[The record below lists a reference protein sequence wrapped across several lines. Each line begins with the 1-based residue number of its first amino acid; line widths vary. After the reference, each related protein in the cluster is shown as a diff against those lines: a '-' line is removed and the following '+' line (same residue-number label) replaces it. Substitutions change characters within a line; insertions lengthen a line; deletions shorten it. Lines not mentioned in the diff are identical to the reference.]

1 MPKYDNNFIVLGAG
15 SGGLIAALVG
25 ATLKAKVTLIEKH
38 KMGGDCLN
46 TGCVPSKA
54 LISSAKAAHHMR
66 NAAHWGIRSVEPEVD
81 FPAVMQRIRDAIAVI
96 EPKDSVERYTGLGV
110 NCIMGEGKLLDAHRV
125 QVGDQIVSG
134 RNIIIATG
142 GSPLVPPIPGLQE
155 AAPLTSD
162 NVWDLAALPPRLLVM
177 GGGPIGCELAQS
189 FARLGSQV
197 TIVDM
202 ADRLMPREDPDVS
215 AHVEAVFRA
224 EGIAVRTSAK
234 AVAVEA
240 GQLLIEDLSPAAA
253 DGAQDALPF
262 DRILVAV
269 GRRAH
274 TRDLGLEA
282 AGVTVAGNGTIETDA
297 YLRSSVPN
305 IFACG
310 DVAGPYQFT
319 HMASHQAGYA
329 ALNALFGRIWKSRVN
344 YTVVPWCTYIEPEV
358 AKVGLSETEAAEQGI
373 AVEVTRYGLDD
384 LDRAIAEG
392 NADGWVKVLTKPGSD
407 KILGASIVGPH
418 AGEMITEFVSAMTH
432 GLGLKKIMGTVHIY
446 PTFSEGNKL
455 AAGAWR
461 RARAPQGALG
471 VLGKVLDWAR

>member
-1 MPKYDNNFIVLGAG
+1 MAKFDNNIIVLGAG
-15 SGGLIAALVG
+15 SGGLIAALVA
-25 ATLKAKVTLIEKH
+25 ATLKAKVTLIERH

-66 NAAHWGIRSVEPEVD
+66 NAEHYGIRGVEPEVD
-81 FPAVMQRIRDAIAVI
+81 FPAVMQRIRDAIATI
-96 EPKDSVERYTGLGV
+96 APKDSVERYSDLGV
-110 NCIMGEGKLLDAHRV
+110 NCVIGEGKIIDAHHV
-125 QVGDQIVSG
+125 QVGDRVISG
-134 RNIIIATG
+134 RSIIVATG
-142 GSPLVPPIPGLQE
+142 GSPLVPPIPGLADVE
-155 AAPLTSD
+155 PLTSD
-162 NVWDLAALPPRLLVM
+162 NVWDLEELPGRLVIM

-189 FARLGSQV
+189 FARLGSAV
-197 TIVDM
+197 TVVDM
-202 ADRLMPREDPDVS
+202 ADRLMPREDADVS
-215 AHVEAVFRA
+215 AHVEQVFRA
-224 EGIAVRTSAK
+224 EGVTVRTGAK
-234 AVAVEA
+234 AISVAA
-240 GQLLIEDLSPAAA
+240 GALTIESVA
-253 DGAQDALPF
+253 DGSEETLAF

-274 TRDLGLEA
+274 TRDLGLEEL
-282 AGVTVAGNGTIETDA
+282 GVTVARNGTIETDA
-297 YLRSSVPN
+297 YMRSSVPN
-305 IFACG
+305 LFACG

-329 ALNALFGRIWKSRVN
+329 TLNALFGKIWKTRVD
-344 YTVVPWCTYIEPEV
+344 YSVVPWCTYIEPEV
-358 AKVGLSETEAAEQGI
+358 AKVGLSESEAAEQGI

-418 AGEMITEFVSAMTH
+418 AGEMITEFVTAMTH

-461 RARAPQGALG
+461 RARAPQGALRL
-471 VLGKVLDWAR
+471 LGRVLDWAR

>member
-1 MPKYDNNFIVLGAG
+1 MAKFDNNIIVLGAG
-15 SGGLIAALVG
+15 SGGLIAALIG
-25 ATLKAKVTLIEKH
+25 STLKAKVTLIERH

-66 NAAHWGIRSVEPEVD
+66 NAAHYGIRSVEPEVD
-81 FPAVMQRIRDAIAVI
+81 FPAVMQRIRGAIATI
-96 EPKDSVERYTGLGV
+96 APKDSVERYSELGV
-110 NCIMGEGKLLDAHRV
+110 NCVIGDGKIIDAHHV
-125 QVGDQIVSG
+125 QVGDQVISG
-134 RNIIIATG
+134 RSIIVATG
-142 GSPLVPPIPGLQE
+142 GSPLVPPIPGLADVQ
-155 AAPLTSD
+155 PLTSD
-162 NVWDLAALPPRLLVM
+162 NIWDLEALPGRLLVM

-189 FARLGSQV
+189 FARLGSDV

-202 ADRLMPREDPDVS
+202 ADRLMPREDADVS
-215 AHVEAVFRA
+215 AHVEKVFAA
-224 EGIAVRTSAK
+224 EGITIRTSAK
-234 AVAVEA
+234 AISVAPGA
-240 GQLLIEDLSPAAA
+240 LTIESMTDNTEEL
-253 DGAQDALPF
+253 LPF

-274 TRDLGLEA
+274 TRDMGLEDI
-282 AGVTVAGNGTIETDA
+282 GVTLARNGTIETDA

-305 IFACG
+305 VFACG

-329 ALNALFGRIWKSRVN
+329 TLNALFGKIWKSAVN
-344 YTVVPWCTYIEPEV
+344 YSVVPWCTYIEPEV
-358 AKVGLSETEAAEQGI
+358 AKVGLSESEAAEQGI

-471 VLGKVLDWAR
+471 LLGKVLDWAR